1 MPRKTRIDAPEAL
14 RHIFVRGIEMKKIF
28 KDDTACVKFF
38 ERLGVVSSIPKQTA
52 LPVEFMSV
60 FAHGLSCSLIGS
72 PSQEAI

>member
-1 MPRKTRIDAPEAL
+1 
-14 RHIFVRGIEMKKIF
+14 MKKIF

-38 ERLGVVSSIPKQTA
+38 ERLGVVSSILKQTA

-60 FAHGLSCSLIGS
+60 FAHGLSCTLIGS